1 MDGGRIVWSL
11 LPKKYANLYAES
23 EKYGLFI
30 LIGVLFLLPMM
41 GLDLVGWFIGTLYP
55 IFAGFVNIFI

>member
-1 MDGGRIVWSL
+1 MWSL
-11 LPKKYANLYAES
+11 LPSKAAAIYAES

-41 GLDLVGWFIGTLYP
+41 GLDIVGWFIGTLYP
-55 IFAGFVNIFI
+55 VFAGFVNIFI